1 MANLGGRPQI
11 RKETRSIA
19 AALSASDPSK
29 MVERLERDGR
39 IVVEID
45 GEPGVKGEL
54 KEDPVPGR
62 EQIVLTPEDLQV
74 RTTAREG
81 FAVET
86 AGDTFAILDTDITRD
101 LMLEGIAREIVSK
114 VQMTRKNKG
123 FNVTDHIRMSIESD
137 AVVGEAIGAHKD
149 YITGDTLCDEQ
160 VQGRKVAGSDVW
172 DLNGHKARITIE
184 NLSRAT

>member
-1 MANLGGRPQI
+1 
-11 RKETRSIA
+11 
-19 AALSASDPSK
+19 

-149 YITGDTLCDEQ
+149 YITGDTLCDELEFKE
-160 VQGRKVAGSDVW
+160 GKVAGSDVW